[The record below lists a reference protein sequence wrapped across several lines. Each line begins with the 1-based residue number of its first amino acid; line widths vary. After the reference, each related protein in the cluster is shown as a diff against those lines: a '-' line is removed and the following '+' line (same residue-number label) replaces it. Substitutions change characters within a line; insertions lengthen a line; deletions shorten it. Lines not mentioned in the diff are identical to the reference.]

1 MIEIYIEY
9 NPFSLEFIIQQDG
22 KDFYKDSKIHKYKQ
36 SRLQN
41 WVDKLIPEIYKVIK
55 SKFNLVFKG
64 TILDYE
70 DIQEEAS
77 KFNELKNKEIVTLS
91 YIEIRTVNDRLKELK
106 ELFNY
111 MQDTAPFEE
120 LKTKD
125 VIKKFDKAINRELEI
140 AAIATIS
147 AGKSTLINSLL
158 GKKLLPIKE
167 SSCTSTIIKIKD
179 VKGVKNI
186 TACFKDN
193 DNNVIETIGDADYT
207 VMEKFNSD
215 SRVSYIDAEADIK
228 FIETNDMNVVL
239 LDTPGPD
246 NAKNEKH
253 KEKTFSVIKE
263 KEPLIIYI
271 FNASDYRSDSDNLLL
286 ESVSEVM
293 KKDGKQF
300 QDRFIFV
307 FNQTDLFD
315 IENRDSIK
323 QTYYDIVTYLKN
335 KYEINNPNL
344 YLISAKNA
352 MAIRLMKYDKNH
364 FDEDLESSIHKY
376 GRLTNA
382 FEDFHLSNK
391 YCSIN
396 ISGKEKIKN
405 MLENA
410 LDDNDKLL
418 IHTGVPAL
426 EIGIN
431 NYLEKYSM
439 PERIKNAVDTFIG
452 YIEEKKIVNNIA
464 IELSNNKKD
473 LEIFREKISFVEKQI
488 ESGKKGLDFKEKIKK
503 LDISDKI
510 KNDMEELRVKIG
522 ESIGNEV
529 CRITE
534 EVTNNK
540 GIGRF
545 SLDIYE
551 LIFNL
556 GHKYSKKERK
566 YIVDKKRGKIYEEK
580 IMKSLS
586 DLAIKF
592 KIDLEHIMTDNI
604 EKVSND
610 IFEEYK
616 SHIKSLLEELNI
628 DGFNSNLHHIDDI
641 FNQEINNM
649 KKEFDK
655 YVLPKEFK
663 WFVFVRLE
671 DEFNIMEYNGE
682 VLANVVT
689 NIEKYCEEEKEK
701 ILNEAEKLKSYYLLQ
716 IENLNSLLNKKMAE
730 LKDMVSSEVNMQE
743 HIEKNKNSQK
753 WINDFVDRLNFIIE
767 L

>member
-1 MIEIYIEY
+1 MIGIYIEY
-9 NPFSLEFIIQQDG
+9 NPFTLEFIIEQDK
-22 KDFYKDSKIHKYKQ
+22 KDFYKDSKIHQYKKL
-36 SRLQN
+36 RLQN
-41 WVDKLIPEIYKVIK
+41 WVDKLIPEIYEVTA

-70 DIQEEAS
+70 DIKDEVL
-77 KFNELKNKEIVTLS
+77 KFNEEKNKEIVTLS
-91 YIEIRTVNDRLKELK
+91 YIDIRTVNDRLKELK

-111 MQDTAPFEE
+111 MQHTAPFEE

-186 TACFKDN
+186 TVCVKDN
-193 DNNVIETIGDADYT
+193 DNNVIETIRDADYT

-215 SRVSYIDAEADIK
+215 SRVYYIDAEADIK

-246 NAKNEKH
+246 NARNEEH

-293 KKDGKQF
+293 KEDGKQF

-315 IENRDSIK
+315 IENGESIEK
-323 QTYYDIVTYLKN
+323 TYHDIIHYLKN
-335 KYEINNPNL
+335 KYQINNPNL

-352 MAIRLMKYDKNH
+352 MALRLKKYDNKH
-364 FDEDLESSIHKY
+364 FDEDLESSIDKY
-376 GRLTNA
+376 DRLTKA
-382 FEDFHLSNK
+382 FEDFHLSSK
-391 YCSIN
+391 YCSLN
-396 ISGKEKIKN
+396 ISGKEKIKS

-410 LDDNDKLL
+410 NDFDKLL
-418 IHTGVPAL
+418 IHTGIPAL

-439 PERIKNAVDTFIG
+439 PERIKKAVDTFIG

-473 LEIFREKISFVEKQI
+473 LEIFREKISFVEKQL
-488 ESGKKGLDFKEKIKK
+488 EAGKRGLDFKEKIKK
-503 LDISDKI
+503 LDISEKI
-510 KNDMEELRVKIG
+510 KKDMEELRIRIG
-522 ESIGNEV
+522 TSIGNEV
-529 CRITE
+529 HRIIE

-540 GIGRF
+540 DIGRF
-545 SLDIYE
+545 FVDIYE
-551 LIFNL
+551 FIFNL
-556 GHKYSKKERK
+556 GHKYSKEDRK

-580 IMKSLS
+580 IIKSLS

-592 KIDLEHIMTDNI
+592 KIDLEHIMRDNI

-616 SHIKSLLEELNI
+616 SHIKSLLQELNI
-628 DGFNSNLHHIDDI
+628 DSFKDIDDI
-641 FNQEINNM
+641 FNYEINNI

-655 YVLPKEFK
+655 YVLPKEFQL
-663 WFVFVRLE
+663 FVFIRFE
-671 DEFNIMEYNGE
+671 DEFNIMEYNKE
-682 VLANVVT
+682 VLSRAIS
-689 NIEKYCEEEKEK
+689 NIYKYCEEEKEK
-701 ILNEAEKLKSYYLLQ
+701 ILKEADELKSYYLLQ
-716 IENLNSLLNKKMAE
+716 IENLNSLLNKKMGE
-730 LKDMVSSEVNMQE
+730 LRKMLSSEVKMQE
-743 HIEKNKNSQK
+743 HIEKNKDSHK
-753 WINDFVDRLNFIIE
+753 WINDFVDRLNSIIK